1 MTRPILK
8 AMLLTTG
15 LLIGGQT
22 AKLQAQTPF
31 GQQQFGRVNQPVYSP
46 YLNLLRSGSS
56 PVNNY
61 YGLVRPQIDFNQS
74 IQNLQG
80 QVTSNQQAINSA
92 TGSQLPFL
100 TGHPVYFLNTSHYLQ
115 YYGGPVSST
124 SFMGAARPT
133 TATTAATQGVPP
145 ARSRYSTPR

>member
-1 MTRPILK
+1 MMRPILK
-8 AMLLTTG
+8 VMLLTAG
-15 LLIGGQT
+15 LLAASQT
-22 AKLQAQTPF
+22 ANLQAQTPF

-80 QVTSNQQAINSA
+80 QVTSNQQAISSA
-92 TGSQLPFL
+92 TGGQFPLF
-100 TGHPVYFLNTSHYLQ
+100 TGHPVYFMNTSHYLQ
-115 YYGGPVSST
+115 YFGGPVSAT
-124 SFMGAARPT
+124 SSIGT
-133 TATTAATQGVPP
+133 TRQATAAAIGQGVAPP
-145 ARSRYSTPR
+145 RSRYSAPR